1 MPQETTRVAVVHAGA
16 TGGVGYICDNGKE
29 QRVPTPLNAAITI
42 MIKEIE
48 AGERAVDPQNV
59 NDPLLKNLIP

>member
-1 MPQETTRVAVVHAGA
+1 MPQETTRVAVVRTGA
-16 TGGVGYICDNGKE
+16 TGGVGCVCDNGKE
-29 QRVPTPLNAAITI
+29 HQVPTPLNAAITT

-48 AGERAVDPQNV
+48 AGKRAVDPQNV